1 MRSRLLVS
9 SAILCAA
16 ANTASMMSNEP
27 VPETVDAA
35 RAFLAALAPAKRSK
49 ASLPFNSPE
58 RLKWAYVPM
67 ARAGL
72 PWKEMTLRERE
83 AALALLRAGLSE
95 KGFTKVDTIR
105 KLEDVLRAIEGWSMR
120 DPELYYFSVFG
131 EPSAKGAWGW
141 RYEGHHISLH
151 WTMLEGR
158 VAGSA
163 PQFLGA
169 NPAEVRD
176 GALQGTRAL
185 AAEEDLGRALVKS
198 LNQGQRAEA
207 ILADSPPSDILSSG
221 ARAAAIQEDRGI
233 AWARLN
239 PTQQGIL
246 LSLIQEYA
254 ATQTP
259 AVARERLDEV
269 RRGLSE
275 MRFSWL
281 GGLEPGQ
288 GHYYRIQGRAFL
300 VEYDN
305 TQNHANH
312 IHSVWREFH
321 GDWGEDVLAE
331 HYRTSPHHADYRRA
345 FPDQAGASEDERRD

>member
-1 MRSRLLVS
+1 MRSRFLAL

-16 ANTASMMSNEP
+16 ANTASMTANEP
-27 VPETVDAA
+27 VPDMVAA
-35 RAFLAALAPAKRSK
+35 AKAFLAALAPAKRSR

-72 PWKEMTLRERE
+72 PWKEMAPRERE
-83 AALALLRAGLSE
+83 AALLLLRAGLSE
-95 KGFTKVDTIR
+95 TGFKKVDSIR
-105 KLEDVLRAIEGWSMR
+105 KLEDVLHAIEGWSMR
-120 DPELYYFSVFG
+120 DPDLYYFSVFG
-131 EPSAKGAWGW
+131 EPSLKSAWGW
-141 RYEGHHISLH
+141 RYEGHHVSLH
-151 WTMLEGR
+151 WTMVDGK
-158 VAGSA
+158 VAGST

-198 LNQGQRAEA
+198 LNQAQRSEA

-221 ARAAAIQEDRGI
+221 ARAAAIQEDRGL
-233 AWARLN
+233 AWGRLDH
-239 PTQQGIL
+239 TQQGIL

-269 RRGLSE
+269 RRDLPDV
-275 MRFSWL
+275 RFAWL
-281 GGLEPGQ
+281 GGLERGQ

-300 VEYDN
+300 IEYDN

-312 IHSVWREFH
+312 IHSVWRELQ

-331 HYRTSPHHADYRRA
+331 HYRSSPHHADYRRA
-345 FPDQAGASEDERRD
+345 HGERAGASKDDGRD